1 MLAIGQL
8 ISNSQFLPLYLSY
21 IIKPRIFLDQL
32 TVCQVPVEFS
42 MQWLP
47 FEFFYLLVF
56 SAGLKVIPDIL
67 GSSFLC
73 HIFLFHSIRFFVESI
88 LFSRRHIFALI

>member
-1 MLAIGQL
+1 MLDIGQL
-8 ISNSQFLPLYLSY
+8 ISNSQFLPLDLSY
-21 IIKPRIFLDQL
+21 IIKPWIFLDQL
-32 TVCQVPVEFS
+32 TVFQGPVEFS

-56 SAGLKVIPDIL
+56 SAGLKVILDIL

-73 HIFLFHSIRFFVESI
+73 HKCLFHSIGFF
-88 LFSRRHIFALI
+88 L